1 MGGRINDFVA
11 GLAICAGALPLA
23 PPNAEAGACMANAA
37 AAFADVRHWHKA
49 DIPRLSSDVRY
60 WG

>member
-1 MGGRINDFVA
+1 MV
-11 GLAICAGALPLA
+11 
-23 PPNAEAGACMANAA
+23 NAA